1 MNVLESI
8 GSGLQSIWSHKL
20 RSSLTLFGIV
30 VGVAAVVA
38 MFSFVGGIKNRIMED
53 FDKLGFDN
61 VFFIGSRPADNPDN
75 LASLK
80 VSHGLTLEDTEVLRD
95 EVKDIDWLCPTVATY
110 TVGRAGNNAMHFEVF
125 GATPDGFPILKL
137 ELGSGRLLT
146 WTDVDR
152 HSRVAVLGQLA
163 KENLFGDRNAVGEEM
178 LIGDQRFTVVGVLR
192 MKQFSQMFGGDNGQS
207 ENHERVYIPVTTG
220 IHYFKGSKDIDYF
233 AVRIRDGA
241 DIAATYEQIHQ
252 TLLREHRG
260 VEDFHI
266 DNVAEQIAEAIQGVD
281 RITKTWNTIL
291 SSIATVALLVG
302 GIGLLSVLI
311 ISVNERLREI
321 GIRKAVGAEDG
332 AIFQQFII
340 ESVTI
345 SVVGGLVG
353 LALGAGLCELIT
365 FGAAQMGQNMVIP
378 VSGKGA
384 ALGMSFAVAVG
395 FLFGLY
401 PAWKASK
408 LDPIDAISRYA

>member
-8 GSGLQSIWSHKL
+8 VGGLQSIWSHKL
-20 RSSLTLFGIV
+20 RSALTLFGIV

-38 MFSFVGGIKNRIMED
+38 MFSFVGGISKRIMDD
-53 FDKLGFDN
+53 FDQLGFDN
-61 VFFIGSRPADNPDN
+61 VFFVASRPPDNPDG

-80 VSHGLTLEDTEVLRD
+80 VSRGLTLQDTEVLRE
-95 EVKDIDWLCPTVATY
+95 EVEDIEWLCPTVATDV
-110 TVGRAGNNAMHFEVF
+110 VGRAGNQARHLEVF

-137 ELGSGRLLT
+137 ELGAGRLLT
-146 WTDVDR
+146 RTDVER
-152 HSRVAVLGQLA
+152 HARVAVLGQLV
-163 KENLFGDRNAVGEEM
+163 KEELFGDRNAVGEEM
-178 LIGDQRFTVVGVLR
+178 LIGRQRFTVVGVLR
-192 MKQFSQMFGGDNGQS
+192 MKQFSQMFGGDGQS
-207 ENHERVYIPVTTG
+207 EYHERVYIPITTG

-241 DIAATYEQIHQ
+241 DIAATYQQIHE
-252 TLLREHRG
+252 TLLHEHRG
-260 VEDFHI
+260 IEDFHI
-266 DNVAEQIAEAIQGVD
+266 ENVAEQIADAIRGVEQ
-281 RITKTWNTIL
+281 ITQTWNTIL

-321 GIRKAVGAEDG
+321 GIRKAVGAEDR

-345 SVVGGLVG
+345 SVVGGLIG
-353 LALGAGLCELIT
+353 LALGAGLCQLIS
-365 FGAAQMGQNMVIP
+365 FAAARMGQDFVIA
-378 VSGKGA
+378 VSGKGSMV
-384 ALGMSFAVAVG
+384 GMSFAVAVG

-401 PAWKASK
+401 PALKASR
-408 LDPIDAISRYA
+408 LDPIDAMSRYA